1 VQRDGRPLEYSRKAP
16 KKTIA
21 LLKAIIAFGGSNVR
35 EQRLVDAFWSD
46 EEGDVATRS
55 LGAALHRLRKL
66 LGDADAIIQQGG
78 ALSLDKARVWVDVW
92 AFEDLLARP
101 DSEPAEVLS
110 LYRGAFLAED
120 DDEPWS
126 VTMRERLRGRF
137 IHAVGEVGKRLED
150 TNRPDEAI
158 ECYLRGLDADPVI
171 EQFYQGLMRCYTALE
186 RRSEALSA
194 YQRLKRMLSIS
205 LGVQPS
211 AQTERLYQH
220 LKKQAVSG

>member
-1 VQRDGRPLEYSRKAP
+1 
-16 KKTIA
+16 
-21 LLKAIIAFGGSNVR
+21 
-35 EQRLVDAFWSD
+35 
-46 EEGDVATRS
+46 
-55 LGAALHRLRKL
+55 LRKL
-66 LGDADAIIQQGG
+66 IGDPDAIVQQGG
-78 ALSLDKARVWVDVW
+78 TLSLDKARVWVDVW

-101 DSEPAEVLS
+101 DADTTEVMT

-120 DDEPWS
+120 DGEPWP

-137 IHAVGEVGKRLED
+137 IHAVAEIGRRLED
-150 TNRPDEAI
+150 DSRPDDAI

-171 EQFYQGLMRCYTALE
+171 EQFYQGLMRCYATLE

-211 AQTERLYQH
+211 AQTERLYQS
-220 LKKQAVSG
+220 LKREAVGG

>member
-1 VQRDGRPLEYSRKAP
+1 M
-16 KKTIA
+16 A
-21 LLKAIIAFGGSNVR
+21 LLKAIIAFGGTNVR

-66 LGDADAIIQQGG
+66 IGDSDAIVQQGG
-78 ALSLDKARVWVDVW
+78 VLSLDKARMWVDVW

-101 DSEPAEVLS
+101 EASAADVMS

-120 DDEPWS
+120 DGEPWP

-137 IHAVGEVGKRLED
+137 IHAVAEIGRRLEEGD
-150 TNRPDEAI
+150 RPEAAI

-205 LGVQPS
+205 LGVAPS
-211 AQTERLYQH
+211 AQTERLYQS
-220 LKKQAVSG
+220 LKKQAVGG